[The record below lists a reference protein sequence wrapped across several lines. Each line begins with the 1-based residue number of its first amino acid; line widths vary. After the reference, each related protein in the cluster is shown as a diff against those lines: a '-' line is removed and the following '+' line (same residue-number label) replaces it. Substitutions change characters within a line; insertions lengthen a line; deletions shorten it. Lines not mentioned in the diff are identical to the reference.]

1 MPTNPNAT
9 SINTLLPQTQCTR
22 CGYQGC
28 LPYAEAIAEGAP
40 INQCPPG
47 GQLLIDRLAGLLGR
61 PVIALNPE
69 NGVEAPR
76 RLAWI
81 DEAECIGCTK
91 CIQVCPT
98 DAIVGASKLMHTV
111 IHAECV
117 SCALCIPACP
127 VDCITMELDHL
138 GAAGGARRLMT
149 SAESAAARL
158 RYQAR
163 DTRLAAL
170 AADKAAAQAQK
181 LRLLRPN
188 LVS

>member
-1 MPTNPNAT
+1 
-9 SINTLLPQTQCTR
+9 
-22 CGYQGC
+22 
-28 LPYAEAIAEGAP
+28 
-40 INQCPPG
+40 
-47 GQLLIDRLAGLLGR
+47 
-61 PVIALNPE
+61 
-69 NGVEAPR
+69 
-76 RLAWI
+76 
-81 DEAECIGCTK
+81 
-91 CIQVCPT
+91 
-98 DAIVGASKLMHTV
+98 MHTV